1 MKKFIKKTIIFAI
14 ILLLLSVTLDVMIS
28 FGLKKTDCYRFEVFN
43 QIMKGDMNH
52 DVLIMGN
59 SRGFSHFNTAI
70 IDSVCNADSYNIG
83 LGGYPFN
90 VQIAEYECYK
100 KHNVLPK
107 VIIQEMSF
115 SSLGFM
121 EDIRH
126 QHDSQRFFPTVYDKT
141 MRKELRKLGYGFL
154 ELYCPLYRYNGYQM
168 VIKNGLLEFLHLKHF
183 VDRPT
188 YKGFSPEKG
197 PWNGAEAAKIETIK
211 GSFDERSVKLFEDF
225 LADCKQ
231 NNIYVLLV
239 NSPVYAPTTA
249 KVENMEELNSYFSE
263 TARKYGFTYL
273 NYTKDYDLC
282 NDTSNFCVS
291 VHLNPK
297 GTDKFTIDFANK
309 LDSLQLLN

>member
-1 MKKFIKKTIIFAI
+1 MKKFVKKIIIFGI
-14 ILLLLSVTLDVMIS
+14 ILLLLSFSLDLIIS
-28 FGLKKTDCYRFEVFN
+28 FGLRKTKCYRYEIFD

-70 IDSVCNADSYNIG
+70 IDSVCNTDSYNIG

-90 VQIAEYECYK
+90 VQIAEYQCYK
-100 KHNVLPK
+100 KHNALPK
-107 VIIQEMSF
+107 VIIQETSF
-115 SSLGFM
+115 STFGYM
-121 EDIRH
+121 DICH

-141 MRKELRKLGYGFL
+141 MRKELRRLGYGFL

-197 PWNGAEAAKIETIK
+197 PWNGTEAAKIETIK

-291 VHLNPK
+291 VHLNPE

>member
-1 MKKFIKKTIIFAI
+1 MKTFIKKIIIFGI
-14 ILLLLSVTLDVMIS
+14 ILLILSVSLDLAIS
-28 FGLKKTDCYRFEVFN
+28 FGLRKTKCYRYEIFD
-43 QIMKGDMNH
+43 QIMKGGMNH
-52 DVLIMGN
+52 EVLIMGN

-70 IDSVCNADSYNIG
+70 IDSVCNTDSYSIG

-90 VQIAEYECYK
+90 VQLSEYECYK
-100 KHNVLPK
+100 KHNALPK
-107 VIIQEMSF
+107 VIIQEMS
-115 SSLGFM
+115 SETLGFM
-121 EDIRH
+121 NDIRH

-141 MRKELRKLGYGFL
+141 MRKELKKLGYGFL

-197 PWNGAEAAKIETIK
+197 PWNGTEAAKIETMK
-211 GSFDERSVKLFEDF
+211 GSFDERSVKMLEEF

-231 NNIYVLLV
+231 NDVFVVLV
-239 NSPVYAPTTA
+239 NSPMYAATTS
-249 KVENMEELNSYFSE
+249 KVENMEELNSYFSDVAE
-263 TARKYGFTYL
+263 KYGFIYL
-273 NYTKDYDLC
+273 NYTKNYKLC

-291 VHLNPK
+291 VHLNPE
-297 GTDKFTIDFANK
+297 GTDRFTIDFANK